1 MKNGRF
7 VIGLTGSIGMGKS
20 EAARMLRQAGI
31 PVIDADAEVHKLLAK
46 GGRAV
51 VPIEA
56 AFPGVV
62 KDGAVDRPS
71 LGARVFGDDAAL
83 KQLER
88 IIHPMLGRG
97 ERAFMARAARNRQP
111 IVARDVPLLFETGG
125 EKRCDMVLVVS
136 APKHIQT
143 HRVLARPGV
152 TMERLEQIRAKQTP
166 DAVKRRRAD
175 HILPSGLGK
184 RVTREALA
192 KALRVARRKAAKRYA
207 RT

>member
-7 VIGLTGSIGMGKS
+7 IIGLTGSIGMGKS
-20 EAARMLRQAGI
+20 EAARMLRQARI

-62 KDGAVDRPS
+62 KDGAVDRPA

-83 KQLER
+83 KRLEK

-97 ERAFMARAARNRQP
+97 ERAFLARAARNRQP
-111 IVARDVPLLFETGG
+111 VVARDVPLLFETGG

-143 HRVLARPGV
+143 YRVLARPGV
-152 TMERLEQIRAKQTP
+152 TRERLEQIRAKQTP

-175 HILPSGLGK
+175 IVLPSGLGK
-184 RVTREALA
+184 RTTREALA
-192 KALRVARRKAAKRYA
+192 KALRHARRKAAKQYA
-207 RT
+207 RV